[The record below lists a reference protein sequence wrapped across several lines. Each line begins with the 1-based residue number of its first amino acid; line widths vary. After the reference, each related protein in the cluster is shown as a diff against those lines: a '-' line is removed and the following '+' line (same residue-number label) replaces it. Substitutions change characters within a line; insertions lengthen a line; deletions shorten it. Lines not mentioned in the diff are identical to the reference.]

1 MQKYL
6 DQLNTPQRDAVLA
19 KDGPSLVIAGAGSGK
34 TRVLTYRI
42 AHLLATG
49 VPPWSILALTFTNK
63 AAREMKERI
72 GKVVGEE
79 SGNSLWMGTFHS
91 IFSKILRMESEYLKF
106 PSAFTIYDTS
116 DSRSLVK
123 AIIKELKLDDKVYK
137 PAGVLA
143 RISMAKNN
151 LITAETYKGNA
162 SAIEADKQSKRP
174 EIARIYQIYSNRCKQ
189 SGAMDFDDLLL
200 YTNVLFRDYPEVLE
214 KYQKKFKYVLVD
226 EYQDTNFSQYLIV
239 KKLSQ
244 QHNNICVVGDDAQS
258 IYSFRGAKIENIL
271 NFKSDYPSHKLFKL
285 EQNYRSTQNIVNA
298 ANSLI
303 SKNEKQIPKVV
314 YSENAEGE
322 IINVIDAYTD
332 VEEGY
337 QVIND
342 MFDQMNNH
350 QLTYKDFAILYR
362 TNAQSRIFEEA
373 LRKRNMPYKIY
384 GGLSFYQRKEVKD
397 LVAYFRMVVNPDDS
411 EALKRIINY
420 PARGI
425 GATTLTKLESNA
437 SLYGLS
443 IWKVITNT
451 DKFSLELNKGTL
463 AKIKGFV
470 GLISKFIAIKD
481 ENDAY
486 DLANVIASES
496 GLLKD
501 LHQGDTPEERSKYEN
516 VEELL
521 NGIRDFTASN
531 YQEGNPARLENFLEN
546 VALLTD
552 QDNDKEEDNNKVT
565 LMTVHSAKGLEFS
578 QVYIVGMEEE
588 LFPSGM
594 SIHTQKELEEER
606 RLFYVALTRAENRA
620 TLSYCMSRYKYGS
633 PVNCKPSR
641 FIKEID
647 AQYIKTK
654 QMFGSRNGDESFAD
668 TSNEVSFQKRGSAF
682 KKPVRPGMNMAAN
695 RKLQQIKNRPDDN
708 FVPSAQDEIKSGMNV
723 EHQQFGTGRIVQIE
737 GEGNNRKA
745 VVFFPKFG
753 EKKLLLR
760 FARLRIVTS

>member
-1 MQKYL
+1 MKSYL
-6 DQLNTPQRDAVLA
+6 EQLNKPQRDAVEA
-19 KDGPSLVIAGAGSGK
+19 KDGPTLVIAGAGSGK

-49 VPPWSILALTFTNK
+49 VAPWSILALTFTNK

-72 GKVVGEE
+72 GKVVGNDL
-79 SGNSLWMGTFHS
+79 SSSLWMGTFHS
-91 IFSKILRMESEYLKF
+91 IFSKILRMEAEKLGF
-106 PSAFTIYDTS
+106 PPAFTIYDTT
-116 DSRSLVK
+116 DSKSLIK
-123 AIIKELKLDDKVYK
+123 AIIKDLKLDDKVYK
-137 PAGVLA
+137 PAAVLA

-151 LITAETYKGNA
+151 LITAEAYKGNA
-162 SAIEADKQSKRP
+162 SAIEADRQSKRP
-174 EIARIYQIYSNRCKQ
+174 EIVRIYQHYSNRCRQ

-200 YTNVLFRDYPEVLE
+200 YTNILFRDHPDVLD
-214 KYQKKFKYVLVD
+214 KYQQKFKYVLVD
-226 EYQDTNFSQYLIV
+226 EYQDTNFSQYLII

-271 NFKSDYPSHKLFKL
+271 NFKNDYPGHNLFKL
-285 EQNYRSTQNIVNA
+285 EQNYRSTQTIVDA

-303 SKNEKQIPKVV
+303 KKNEKQIPKEVF
-314 YSENAEGE
+314 SENDEGE
-322 IINVIDAYTD
+322 LINILDAYTD
-332 VEEGY
+332 TEEGY

-342 MFDQMNNH
+342 LYDQMVNK
-350 QLTYKDFAILYR
+350 QLSYQDFAILYR
-362 TNAQSRIFEEA
+362 TNMQSRIFEEA

-397 LVAYFRMVVNPDDS
+397 LIAYFRMVVNPDDS

-425 GATTLTKLESNA
+425 GATTLGKLESNA
-437 SLYGLS
+437 ATYGVS

-451 DKFSLELNKGTL
+451 DKFPLDVNKGTL
-463 AKIKGFV
+463 NKIIGFAQM
-470 GLISKFIAIKD
+470 IQQFINIKN

-486 DLANVIASES
+486 DLAQIVASES

-501 LHQGDTPEERSKYEN
+501 LNQGNTIEERSRYEN

-521 NGIRDFTASN
+521 NGIRDYATAN
-531 YQEGNPARLENFLEN
+531 FQEGNPARLDGFLEN

-552 QDNDKEEDNNKVT
+552 QDTDDPNDQNKVT
-565 LMTVHSAKGLEFS
+565 LMTVHSAKGLEFPH
-578 QVYIVGMEEE
+578 VYIVGMEEE

-594 SIHTQKELEEER
+594 SSHTQKELEEER
-606 RLFYVALTRAENRA
+606 RLFYVALTRAEQRV
-620 TLSYCMSRYKYGS
+620 TLSYCKSRYKYGS
-633 PVNCKPSR
+633 PVNTKTSRFLNEIDKR
-641 FIKEID
+641 FIKS
-647 AQYIKTK
+647 K
-654 QMFGSRNGDESFAD
+654 QHFGNKMFNNDYAD
-668 TSNEVSFQKRGSAF
+668 SNNEVSFEKRGSAF
-682 KKPVRPGMNMAAN
+682 KKPTRAGANLAAN
-695 RKLQQIKNRPDDN
+695 RKLTQIKNTPDPN
-708 FVPSAQDEIKSGMNV
+708 FKASAPNEIKSGMNV

-737 GEGNNRKA
+737 GDGTNKKA

-760 FARLRIVTS
+760 FARLRIVD